1 LQRLSGLTKLKAE
14 KFVDDLADACVHL
27 LEAYGDEVPIN
38 VGSGADLTIAELA
51 ATYRWYLEHAAPGA
65 PASAPARAEEA
76 AQ

>member
-1 LQRLSGLTKLKAE
+1 
-14 KFVDDLADACVHL
+14 VHL
-27 LEAYGDEVPIN
+27 LEAYSDEVPIN